1 MFSFFKTAEPDPK
14 QTARELYDKVIGLS
28 SDSHDARSARLRL
41 GMLIRAHVDKT
52 FVAGA
57 EQTAQW
63 QEQVAQAI
71 VSGEEKPPLP
81 QASEYQQVK
90 SGSKN
95 VWVYMPQEDAD
106 AFFALGVRYQRVEIS
121 AQQAISQAQT
131 LMDRIC
137 FQDLQLE
144 TPFEIL
150 QFLRSEVQA
159 EQGLQE
165 PPPSDAD
172 GAPSEAQRAG
182 D

>member
-95 VWVYMPQEDAD
+95 VWVYLPQEDAD
-106 AFFALGVRYQRVEIS
+106 AFFALGMRYQRVEID
-121 AQQAISQAQT
+121 ARQAIAEAQAI
-131 LMDRIC
+131 MDRIC

-150 QFLRSEVQA
+150 QFLRAEVQA
-159 EQGLQE
+159 DQGMDELPSPDAYGATSE
-165 PPPSDAD
+165 P
-172 GAPSEAQRAG
+172 QRAG

>member
-1 MFSFFKTAEPDPK
+1 MFNFFKTAEPDPK

-57 EQTAQW
+57 EQTALW
-63 QEQVAQAI
+63 QEQVAKAI

-81 QASEYQQVK
+81 QASPYQQVK

-95 VWVYMPQEDAD
+95 VWVYLPQEDAD
-106 AFFALGVRYQRVEIS
+106 AFFALGVRYQRVELS
-121 AQQAISQAQT
+121 AEQAISQAQS

-150 QFLRSEVQA
+150 QFLRAEIQA
-159 EQGLQE
+159 EAGPGQS
-165 PPPSDAD
+165 P
-172 GAPSEAQRAG
+172 APDPEASPATAPRSG